1 MLGLIKG
8 DAALSLINQKLKEV
22 LSAVLPIVILVTLT
36 GLTIV
41 PLGWLA
47 LGRFWVGSL
56 FITIGLTLFLA
67 GVDWSVSPM
76 GDKIGEQ
83 IIRRNSLVL
92 VIMAGLLLGFLISMA
107 EPDLHILASQVN
119 LVSTGLIGKWFLVQV
134 VSVGIGV
141 LIAIGLV
148 RIVYGVPLYLVLT
161 GLYLVVLILG
171 ALATP
176 EFQAIAFDASGAT
189 TGAMTV
195 PFILALGLSIARKK
209 SSGKAAEKDS
219 FGLVGVASVGAIIS
233 VLAVSL
239 TVPRN
244 DFAPAIIF
252 PEPAGRFFQPFI
264 DQFRV
269 QAPEAALAIAPLAVI
284 LLLLQ
289 PKVLR
294 LKRPMLLRMARGFFL
309 DWLGLVLI
317 FSGVNAGF
325 MTVGRTIGA
334 HLAKHNLVLLLAMGF
349 GLGFLTNLAEPAVH
363 ILTRQIEEVTSGS
376 VPRLAVQAFLA
387 IGVGLAVDLSILR
400 VLIPPLQLWHILL
413 PGYVL
418 AIFLAHRGSKL
429 FVGIAFDS
437 GGVASGPM
445 TATFILAFT
454 QGAANEFHS
463 ANVLID
469 GFGVIALVAL
479 APLLSLQLLGLFYR
493 RKALEKGGIKR
504 D

>member
-1 MLGLIKG
+1 M
-8 DAALSLINQKLKEV
+8 SLINQKLKEV
-22 LSAVLPIVILVTLT
+22 LSSVLPIVILVSLT

-41 PLGWLA
+41 PFGWLS
-47 LGRFWVGSL
+47 LGRFWLGSL
-56 FITIGLTLFLA
+56 CIIFGLTLFLV
-67 GVDWSVSPM
+67 GVEWSVSPM
-76 GDKIGEQ
+76 GEKIGEQ
-83 IIRRNSLVL
+83 IIRRNSLIL
-92 VIMAGLLLGFLISMA
+92 VILAGLFLGFLISMA

-119 LVSTGLIGKWFLVQV
+119 LVSNGVIGKWFLVQV
-134 VSVGIGV
+134 VSAGIGA

-148 RIVYGVPLYLVLT
+148 RIVYGIPLYLVLT

-171 ALATP
+171 SLATP
-176 EFQAIAFDASGAT
+176 EFLAIAFDASGAT

-219 FGLVGVASVGAIIS
+219 FGLVGVASVGAILS

-244 DFAPAIIF
+244 EFAPAIVF
-252 PEPAGRFFQPFI
+252 PEPAGGFFQPFVN
-264 DQFRV
+264 QFQI
-269 QAPEAALAIAPLAVI
+269 QAPEAALAIAPLAAI
-284 LLLLQ
+284 LMLLQ
-289 PKVLR
+289 PGVLR
-294 LKRPMLLRMARGFFL
+294 LKRPTLFRMVRGFFL
-309 DWLGLVLI
+309 DWLGLILI
-317 FSGVNAGF
+317 FAGVNAGF
-325 MTVGRTIGA
+325 MDVGRTIGA
-334 HLAKHNLVLLLAMGF
+334 YLARHNLPLLLAMGF

-363 ILTRQIEEVTSGS
+363 ILTRQIEDVTSGS
-376 VPRLAVQAFLA
+376 VPKLAVQAFLA
-387 IGVGLAVDLSILR
+387 IGVGLAVVLSILR
-400 VLIPPLQLWHILL
+400 ILIPPLQLWHILL
-413 PGYVL
+413 PGYIL

-445 TATFILAFT
+445 TATFILAFA

-493 RKALEKGGIKR
+493 RKALEKGGISR

>member
-1 MLGLIKG
+1 LN
-8 DAALSLINQKLKEV
+8 LINQKLREV
-22 LSAVLPIVILVTLT
+22 LSAVLPIIILVSLT
-36 GLTIV
+36 GLTLV

-47 LGRFWVGSL
+47 LSRFWLGSL
-56 FITIGLTLFLA
+56 CIIVGLTVFLA

-76 GDKIGEQ
+76 GDQVGEQ
-83 IIRRNSLVL
+83 ILRRNSLVL
-92 VIMAGLLLGFLISMA
+92 VISAGLFLGFLISIA
-107 EPDLHILASQVN
+107 EPDLHILASQVS
-119 LVSTGLIGKWFLVQV
+119 LVSSGAIDKWFLVLV
-134 VSVGIGV
+134 VSVGVGTLV
-141 LIAIGLV
+141 ATGLV
-148 RIVYGVPLYLVLT
+148 RIVFGMPLYLLLT
-161 GLYLVVLILG
+161 GLYLVVFILG
-171 ALATP
+171 TLASP
-176 EFQAIAFDASGAT
+176 EYLAIAFDASGAT

-219 FGLVGVASVGAIIS
+219 FGLVGVASVGAILS
-233 VLAVSL
+233 VLVVSL
-239 TVPRN
+239 RVPRSES
-244 DFAPAIIF
+244 AQAITF
-252 PEPAGRFFQPFI
+252 PEPAGHFFQPFL
-264 DQFRV
+264 DQLRIQV
-269 QAPEAALAIAPLAVI
+269 PEAALAITPLVVI

-289 PKVLR
+289 PMVLH
-294 LKRPMLLRMARGFFL
+294 LKRPVLSRMVRGFFL

-317 FSGVNAGF
+317 FTGVNAGF
-325 MTVGRTIGA
+325 MAVGRSIGA
-334 HLAKHNLVLLLAMGF
+334 HLARHNLFLLLAMGF
-349 GLGFLTNLAEPAVH
+349 ALGFLTNLAEPAVH

-387 IGVGLAVDLSILR
+387 IGVGLAVVLSVLR

-413 PGYVL
+413 PGYAL
-418 AIFLAHRGSKL
+418 ALFLAHRGAKL

-445 TATFILAFT
+445 TATFILAFA

-463 ANVLID
+463 ANVLVD

-493 RKALEKGGIKR
+493 RKALEKGGINR